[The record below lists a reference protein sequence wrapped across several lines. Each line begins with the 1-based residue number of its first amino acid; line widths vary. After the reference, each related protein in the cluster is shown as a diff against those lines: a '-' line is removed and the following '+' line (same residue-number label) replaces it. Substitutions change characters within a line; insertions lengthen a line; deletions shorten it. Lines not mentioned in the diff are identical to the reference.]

1 MNIEG
6 HEDSHSCCTERA
18 VRFSRELQSPH
29 VFLNPLFMSS
39 IHAVAA
45 ESGIIDGTKS
55 ATLTHSTC
63 RGQAT

>member
-1 MNIEG
+1 MLYRT
-6 HEDSHSCCTERA
+6 SSPFFERTTI
-18 VRFSRELQSPH
+18 STC
-29 VFLNPLFMSS
+29 FLNPLFMSS